1 MPKKQNFKNDESWK
15 LLVKFFTKQF
25 LEFFYPQLA
34 AVIDFSKPI
43 TFKEQELLEKGQ
55 PPDKFALKV
64 DNLLEVSIKRNHN
77 PALVLIH
84 IEVEANEPSNLI
96 VRMFKYF
103 ITLKRIYPNFD
114 IYPLVIYI
122 GYKPFNLKE
131 YQINNFGFKLQFSCC
146 YYDINDYSED
156 DYIGHKNPFTIFLLI
171 SMWMNKYR
179 QNTLHTKKEI
189 IEKLKTELERR
200 SMTAENFIF
209 LQDFVR
215 KVLSLSSED
224 DLYLKKTFTK
234 KPNNMYENIKTNF
247 QANEILAGQVRMWQ
261 EGKTLETFI
270 FESEQIGLQKG
281 KLEGKLE
288 GVHQKARE
296 TAKKLK
302 SKGMSLDFILDITGL
317 SINEIE
323 KL

>member
-1 MPKKQNFKNDESWK
+1 MAKNKDFKYDESWK
-15 LLVKFFTKQF
+15 LLVKFFTQQF

-34 AVIDFSKPI
+34 SVIDFSKPI

-64 DNLLEVSIKRNHN
+64 DNLLEVFLKSNHN
-77 PALVLIH
+77 PAFVLIH

-96 VRMFKYF
+96 LRMFKYF

-122 GYKPFNLKE
+122 GFKPFNLKE
-131 YQINNFGFKLQFSCC
+131 YQINNFGFKLQFSCS

-171 SMWMNKYR
+171 SMWINKYR
-179 QNTLHTKKEI
+179 EKNRSKTIYGIKKI

-200 SMTAENFIF
+200 SMTKENFIF
-209 LQDFVR
+209 LQNFFR

-224 DLYLKKTFTK
+224 DLYLKTIFNIKT
-234 KPNNMYENIKTNF
+234 NSMYENIKTNF

-261 EGKTLETFI
+261 EGKSLETFI
-270 FESEQIGLQKG
+270 FEGEQIGLLKG
-281 KLEGKLE
+281 EFK
-288 GVHQKARE
+288 KARE
-296 TAKKLK
+296 TAKSLK
-302 SKGMSLDFILDITGL
+302 NQGVGIQIIAQATGL
-317 SINEIE
+317 SIQEIE
-323 KL
+323 IL